1 MCMPPS
7 SGSSKLSGSSKKK
20 ESSTSALAA
29 AETNM
34 SSRIIRGDSRVQK
47 LKVSSPG
54 AVNVRGG
61 SQERVMDVEKQAYEQ
76 GYAEGERIGKQMGEK
91 MVETVVKRYDNGIA
105 QLAQTHK
112 ALVEAM
118 EEQTVRLAL
127 AISRKIVQRELTM
140 DPDLVAAL
148 ASVALKRVL
157 SHQSITL
164 RVSRQ
169 DFDHVRAAVAAANP
183 AISVKDDATLERGD
197 FVVDTAQTH
206 LDGRVASQI
215 ETIGR
220 VLFDQ

>member
-1 MCMPPS
+1 
-7 SGSSKLSGSSKKK
+7 
-20 ESSTSALAA
+20 
-29 AETNM
+29 M

-61 SQERVMDVEKQAYEQ
+61 SQERVMDVEKQAFEQ

-169 DFDHVRAAVAAANP
+169 DFDRVRAAVAAANP

-197 FVVDTAQTH
+197 FVVDTAETH

-220 VLFDQ
+220 VLFDE

>member
-1 MCMPPS
+1 
-7 SGSSKLSGSSKKK
+7 
-20 ESSTSALAA
+20 
-29 AETNM
+29 M

-61 SQERVMDVEKQAYEQ
+61 SQERVMDVEKQAFEQ

-220 VLFDQ
+220 VLFDE

>member
-47 LKVSSPG
+47 LKVSSAG

-61 SQERVMDVEKQAYEQ
+61 SQERVMDVEKQAFEQ

-91 MVETVVKRYDNGIA
+91 MVETVVKRYDNSIVQFA
-105 QLAQTHK
+105 ESHK
-112 ALVEAM
+112 ALVETI

-127 AISRKIVQRELTM
+127 EIARKIVQRELTM
-140 DPDLVAAL
+140 DPDIIAAL
-148 ASVALKRVL
+148 ASVALKRV
-157 SHQSITL
+157 SNHQSIAL
-164 RVSRQ
+164 RVSRY
-169 DFDHVRAAVAAANP
+169 DFARVRVAVGVVNP
-183 AISVKDDATLERGD
+183 AVTVKDDATLERGD
-197 FVVDTAQTH
+197 FV
-206 LDGRVASQI
+206 I
-215 ETIGR
+215 ETGQTF
-220 VLFDQ
+220 LD

>member
-1 MCMPPS
+1 
-7 SGSSKLSGSSKKK
+7 
-20 ESSTSALAA
+20 
-29 AETNM
+29 M
-34 SSRIIRGDSRVQK
+34 SSRIIRGDSRLQK
-47 LKVSSPG
+47 LKVSAPG
-54 AVNVRGG
+54 SVNVLGG
-61 SQERVMDVEKQAYEQ
+61 SKHEHVMDVEKQAFEQ

-91 MVETVVKRYDNGIA
+91 MVETAVKRYDNGIA
-105 QLAQTHK
+105 RLAEAHK
-112 ALVEAM
+112 TLVEAM

-127 AISRKIVQRELTM
+127 EISRKIVQRELTM
-140 DPDLVAAL
+140 DPDIVAAL
-148 ASVALKRVL
+148 ATVALKRVL

-220 VLFDQ
+220 VLFDE